1 MWLAGCKFNAG
12 KGWLALL
19 LLPAHFPIRWRYKMK
34 FLKAK
39 RAIET
44 LEAAITFPIAIL
56 VMLATVNLGMVVYGQ
71 QAVQAAARH
80 GARMGSVAQQCS
92 ACYAVSAASSA
103 INGDPIVKEPN
114 VAILAPGGVTGS
126 ILSVRVSGSIPSFLG
141 SLVPGLPA
149 SFDVSA
155 EATFRQEGW

>member
-1 MWLAGCKFNAG
+1 MRF
-12 KGWLALL
+12 
-19 LLPAHFPIRWRYKMK
+19 MK
-34 FLKAK
+34 AR

-103 INGDPIVKEPN
+103 INSDPIVKEPN
-114 VAILAPGGVTGS
+114 VAILAPGGVAGS

>member
-1 MWLAGCKFNAG
+1 M
-12 KGWLALL
+12 
-19 LLPAHFPIRWRYKMK
+19 R
-34 FLKAK
+34 FLFSK

-71 QAVQAAARH
+71 QAVQAAAARH

-103 INGDPIVKEPN
+103 IDSDPIVKEPS
-114 VAILAPGGVTGS
+114 VAILSPGGVAGS
-126 ILSVRVSGSIPSFLG
+126 ILSVRVSGTIPSFLG
-141 SLVPGLPA
+141 SLVPGLPG
-149 SFDVSA
+149 SFSVSA

>member
-1 MWLAGCKFNAG
+1 
-12 KGWLALL
+12 
-19 LLPAHFPIRWRYKMK
+19 MK
-34 FLKAK
+34 FLKA
-39 RAIET
+39 RQAIET

-92 ACYAVSAASSA
+92 ACYASSAASSA
-103 INGDPIVKEPN
+103 IDSDPIVKEPT

-126 ILSVRVSGSIPSFLG
+126 ILSVRVSGMIPSFLG
-141 SLVPGLPA
+141 TLVPGLPGDF
-149 SFDVSA
+149 SVSA

>member
-1 MWLAGCKFNAG
+1 
-12 KGWLALL
+12 
-19 LLPAHFPIRWRYKMK
+19 MK

-103 INGDPIVKEPN
+103 INADPIVKEAN

-141 SLVPGLPA
+141 ILVPGLP
-149 SFDVSA
+149 DD
-155 EATFRQEGW
+155 

>member
-1 MWLAGCKFNAG
+1 ML
-12 KGWLALL
+12 
-19 LLPAHFPIRWRYKMK
+19 
-34 FLKAK
+34 FLKSK

-56 VMLATVNLGMVVYGQ
+56 VMLATVNLGMVVYGH

-80 GARMGSVAQQCS
+80 GARMGSVAQQCA
-92 ACYAVSAASSA
+92 ACYAASAAGSA
-103 INGDPIVKEPN
+103 INGDPIVKQAN

-126 ILSVRVSGSIPSFLG
+126 ILSVRVSGKIPSFMG
-141 SLVPGLPA
+141 TLVPGLPGD
-149 SFDVSA
+149 FNVSA

>member
-1 MWLAGCKFNAG
+1 
-12 KGWLALL
+12 
-19 LLPAHFPIRWRYKMK
+19 MK

-80 GARMGSVAQQCS
+80 GARMGSVAQECP
-92 ACYAVSAASSA
+92 ACYAVSAARTA
-103 INGDPIVKEPN
+103 IEASPIIENSV
-114 VAILAPGGVTGS
+114 VTVLAPGGTAGS
-126 ILSVRVSGSIPSFLG
+126 ILRIRVSGEIPNFMGPLA
-141 SLVPGLPA
+141 SLFPGLLEGP
-149 SFDVSA
+149 FVVSA

>member
-1 MWLAGCKFNAG
+1 MRF
-12 KGWLALL
+12 
-19 LLPAHFPIRWRYKMK
+19 IRCG
-34 FLKAK
+34 

-56 VMLATVNLGMVVYGQ
+56 VMLAAVNLGMVVYGQ

-92 ACYAVSAASSA
+92 ACYAASGASSA
-103 INGDPIVKEPN
+103 IQNDPIVKQAG

-126 ILSVRVSGSIPSFLG
+126 ILTVQVSGKIPNFIG
-141 SLVPGLPA
+141 SLVPGLPG

>member
-1 MWLAGCKFNAG
+1 MMEGAM
-12 KGWLALL
+12 
-19 LLPAHFPIRWRYKMK
+19 R
-34 FLKAK
+34 FLKA
-39 RAIET
+39 RRGIET

-71 QAVQAAARH
+71 QAVQAAARQ

-92 ACYAVSAASSA
+92 ACYAMSAASSE
-103 INGDPIVKEPN
+103 INGDPIVKGAN
-114 VAILAPGGVTGS
+114 VSIMSPGGVAGS

-141 SLVPGLPA
+141 RLAPGLPG
-149 SFDVSA
+149 SFSVSA